1 MYHFV
6 KNVCYYTSNYVK
18 YNVLEVTKTT
28 ERKMTLNPRPPVS
41 KFYEEKKTYHN
52 RTCNNNAWNRIK
64 SSQWQ

>member
-41 KFYEEKKTYHN
+41 KFYDEKNIFITS
-52 RTCNNNAWNRIK
+52 NNNAWYRIN
-64 SSQWQ
+64 SL